1 MDKNVKYALTGL
13 VSIIAI
19 QQVVIGYQTKFIERQ
34 GKRAKKRADLNDYL
48 VDIIIRNDTPIN
60 KFDEIAIR
68 DIIG

>member
-1 MDKNVKYALTGL
+1 MDKNVKYTMTGL
-13 VSIIAI
+13 VGIIAV

-34 GKRAKKRADLNDYL
+34 SKRDKKLAELSDYL
-48 VDIIIRNDTPIN
+48 VDVIIRNDTPIS